1 MYIKQLNNS
10 KDLADIGNK
19 CSNLALLTEYGFN
32 VPKAFGVTFNAFGK
46 FLAPIADSIASIIRN
61 NNYRQASEKIRELI
75 IDTEIPEDI
84 LGSISKTVSEFST
97 NTMFAVRSSGVV
109 MQNGKAIVEDSSNKS
124 LAGQYESFLNV
135 PSEEVS
141 SAIKLCWASIFNERS
156 LHVYD
161 AKCNNT
167 FLHSKMSV
175 VIQEMILA
183 DVSAVMMTRDPLEIQ
198 DMLAM
203 EATYG
208 PCEAIVSGKVT
219 GDLITIDRTSMVVY
233 NREIGSKR
241 AKVVYDSFNSKNKG
255 IYRLVPNAINMQH
268 SFSIDNK
275 TALRIAQVGLEIE
288 QKFGHPQDIEL
299 VLASGQIYI
308 VQTRNITTSINKQLN

>member
-1 MYIKQLNNS
+1 MYVKQLNNS
-10 KDLADIGNK
+10 KDLSGIGNK
-19 CSNLALLTEYGFN
+19 CSNLAILTEYGFN
-32 VPKAFGVTFNAFGK
+32 VPKAFGVTFDAFEK
-46 FLAPIADSIASIIRN
+46 FLTPLIDSIALIIQHDD
-61 NNYRQASEKIRELI
+61 YRQASDKIRQLI
-75 IDTEIPEDI
+75 INAEIPGDI
-84 LGSISKTVSEFST
+84 LGSISKTVSEFSP

-109 MQNGKAIVEDSSNKS
+109 MQNGNEIVEDSSNKS

-141 SAIKLCWASIFNERS
+141 TAVKLCWASIFNERS
-156 LHVYD
+156 LHVFG
-161 AKCNNT
+161 AKDNTT
-167 FLHSKMSV
+167 FLQSKMSV

-183 DVSAVMMTRDPLEIQ
+183 DVSAVMMTKDPLEKQ

-241 AKVVYDSFNSKNKG
+241 AKVVYDSFNKKNKG
-255 IYRLVPNAINMQH
+255 IYQLVPNTVNMQN
-268 SFSIDNK
+268 SFSVDNI
-275 TALRIAQVGLEIE
+275 TALRIAQVGLQIE
-288 QKFGHPQDIEL
+288 QRFGYPQDIEL
-299 VLASGQIYI
+299 VLADGKIYI
-308 VQTRNITTSINKQLN
+308 VQTRNITTNINKQ